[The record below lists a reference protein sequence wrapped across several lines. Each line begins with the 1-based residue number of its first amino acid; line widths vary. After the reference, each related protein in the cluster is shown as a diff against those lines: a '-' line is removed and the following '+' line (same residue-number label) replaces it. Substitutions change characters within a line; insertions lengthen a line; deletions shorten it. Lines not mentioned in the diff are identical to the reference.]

1 MATKYGKIRYLDKRI
16 KMLNGADVQSKHL
29 LIEVEEQ
36 FKYDGFYF
44 NVHRGRLDKKKWG
57 VTESTTGLSVSSKNK
72 NPKNTDDHLHNSKA
86 EAIKVAMAN
95 LENAKKEK
103 SVSSVG
109 FFVFKSRSNQTDTS
123 LFVELKKFK
132 LK

>member
-16 KMLNGADVQSKHL
+16 KMLNGAEVQSKHL

-57 VTESTTGLSVSSKNK
+57 VTESTTGLSVSSKK
-72 NPKNTDDHLHNSKA
+72 NPKVTNDHLHESKA

-103 SVSSVG
+103 GVSSVG